1 MTQRVTMEDIARRA
15 GVSLA
20 TVSLALRDKPG
31 INEETRRRVFDAAQ
45 ALGYQKRPSLTL
57 GGGAQIQ
64 QLGALMKARAD
75 DPPYANPFYGPILA
89 SVEAACRRRQINLL
103 VAAVPVDV
111 DNHPE
116 ELPRMLVED
125 QLDAVIL
132 VGAFVDHT
140 IARLLQRPGKP
151 VVLIDAYATDASYD
165 AVVSDN
171 YRGAYSAVSHLVEAG
186 HRHIALVGTLPD
198 AYPSIAERRRGYEQ
212 ALRDHAIEE
221 RYFADAH
228 LVHTEVAEATAALLR
243 RFPHV
248 TALFCANDMVA
259 LEALAAARALGRQ
272 LPEELSV
279 VGFDDI
285 ETAAHVTPALTTM
298 HVDKA
303 AMGRLAVQLLLHRL
317 EAPGSSPVTAVLRPT
332 LVERQSVWRANS
344 KDFN

>member
-1 MTQRVTMEDIARRA
+1 MSQRVTMEDIARRA

-20 TVSLALRDKPG
+20 TVSLVLRDKPG

-45 ALGYQKRPSLTL
+45 ALGYQKRPTLTL
-57 GGGAQIQ
+57 SSAPQLQ
-64 QLGALMKARAD
+64 QVGVLMKARHND
-75 DPPYANPFYGPILA
+75 LPYANPFYGPILA
-89 SVEAACRRRQINLL
+89 SVEAACRKRQINLL

-125 QLDAVIL
+125 QLDAIIL

-140 IARLLQRPGKP
+140 ITQLLQRPGKP
-151 VVLIDAYATDASYD
+151 VVLIDAYATDGTYD

-171 YRGAYSAVSHLVEAG
+171 FRGGYQAVSHLAAAG

-212 ALRDHAIEE
+212 ALRDHGIQE

-228 LVHTEVAEATAALLR
+228 LVREEVTEATAALLQ
-243 RFPHV
+243 RFPQV

-259 LEALAAARALGRQ
+259 IEALATARTLGLR
-272 LPEELSV
+272 LPEDLSV
-279 VGFDDI
+279 IGFDNIDL
-285 ETAAHVTPALTTM
+285 AAHVTPALTTM

-303 AMGRLAVQLLLHRL
+303 AMGRLAVLHLLHRV
-317 EAPGSSPVTAVLRPT
+317 EAPESSPATTVLRPT
-332 LVERQSVWRANS
+332 LLERQSVQTL
-344 KDFN
+344 KL

>member
-1 MTQRVTMEDIARRA
+1 MEDIARRA

-20 TVSLALRDKPG
+20 TVSLVLRDKPG

-45 ALGYQKRPSLTL
+45 ALGYQKRPTL
-57 GGGAQIQ
+57 AASGAPQLQQI
-64 QLGALMKARAD
+64 GVLMKARPD
-75 DPPYANPFYGPILA
+75 DTPYANPFYGPILA
-89 SVEAACRRRQINLL
+89 SIEAACRRRHINLL

-125 QLDAVIL
+125 GLDAVVL
-132 VGAFVDHT
+132 VGAFVDRT
-140 IARLLQRPGKP
+140 INQLLQRPGKP
-151 VVLIDAYATDASYD
+151 VVLIDAYATEGNYD

-171 YRGAYSAVSHLVEAG
+171 FRGAYQAVSYLLEAG
-186 HRHIALVGTLPD
+186 HSHIALVGTLPD

-212 ALRDHAIEE
+212 ALRDHGVEE

-228 LVHTEVAEATAALLR
+228 FVHEEVAAATGALLQ
-243 RFPHV
+243 RFPQV

-259 LEALAAARALGRQ
+259 IEALATARAHGRR

-298 HVDKA
+298 RVDKL
-303 AMGRLAVQLLLHRL
+303 AMGRLAVQLLLHRS
-317 EAPGSSPVTAVLRPT
+317 EAPGSSAVTAMLRPT
-332 LVERQSVWRANS
+332 LVERQSVQRRRS
-344 KDFN
+344 

>member
-20 TVSLALRDKPG
+20 TVSLVLREKPG

-45 ALGYQKRPSLTL
+45 ALGYQKRPFLTL
-57 GGGAQIQ
+57 SSAPQLQ
-64 QLGALMKARAD
+64 QVGVLMKVRAED
-75 DPPYANPFYGPILA
+75 TPYSNPFYGPILA
-89 SVEAACRRRQINLL
+89 SVETACRKRQINLL
-103 VAAVPVDV
+103 VAGVPVDV
-111 DNHPE
+111 DNHAE

-125 QLDAVIL
+125 QPDAIIL

-140 IARLLQRPGKP
+140 INQLLQRPGKP
-151 VVLIDAYATDASYD
+151 VVLVDAYSQDGSYD

-171 YRGAYSAVSHLVEAG
+171 FRGAYQAVSHLVAAG
-186 HRHIALVGTLPD
+186 HRHIALVGTRPD

-228 LVHTEVAEATAALLR
+228 LVNAEVAEATVALLQ
-243 RFPHV
+243 RFPHI
-248 TALFCANDMVA
+248 TALFCANDMA
-259 LEALAAARALGRQ
+259 AIEALATARALGRR

-279 VGFDDI
+279 IGFDDI

-298 HVDKA
+298 RVDKV

-317 EAPGSSPVTAVLRPT
+317 EVPSGSPVTAVLRPT
-332 LVERQSVWRANS
+332 LIERQSVWQVRA
-344 KDFN
+344 

>member
-20 TVSLALRDKPG
+20 TVSLVLREKPG
-31 INEETRRRVFDAAQ
+31 INEETRRRVFDAAS
-45 ALGYQKRPSLTL
+45 ALGYQKRPGLTL
-57 GGGAQIQ
+57 GGGAQLQ
-64 QLGALMKARAD
+64 QIGVLMKARPD
-75 DPPYANPFYGPILA
+75 DAPYDNPFYGPILA
-89 SVEAACRRRQINLL
+89 SIEAACRRRQINLL

-116 ELPRMLVED
+116 ELPRMLAEG
-125 QLDAVIL
+125 QLDAIIL
-132 VGAFVDHT
+132 VGAFVDRT
-140 IARLLQRPGKP
+140 INQLLQRPGKP
-151 VVLIDAYATDASYD
+151 VVLIDAYALDASYD

-171 YRGAYSAVSHLVEAG
+171 FRGAYQAVSHLIAAG
-186 HRHIALVGTLPD
+186 HRHIGVVGTLPD

-228 LVHTEVAEATAALLR
+228 IVHEEVAEATAILLQ
-243 RFPHV
+243 RFPQV

-259 LEALAAARALGRQ
+259 LDALAAARALGRQ
-272 LPEELSV
+272 LPEQLSV

-298 HVDKA
+298 RVDKG
-303 AMGRLAVQLLLHRL
+303 AMGRLAVQLLLHRA
-317 EAPGSSPVTAVLRPT
+317 EAPGSSPVTAVIRPT
-332 LVERQSVWRANS
+332 LVERQSVARV
-344 KDFN
+344 KI